1 MSRFAEPVTRLI
13 DELKKLPGIGS
24 KSAQRLAFH
33 ILRSS
38 DADAEA
44 LAEAVRDVKAKLR
57 LCSICNNITDVDPCT
72 YCSSPTRNQRL
83 VCVVEEPTNIAAI
96 EKTRHFNGAYH
107 VLHGSISPLHGVGP
121 EQLRIANLLHRVES
135 GQVEEIIIATN
146 PTVEGEATAVY
157 LSGQLKRPSLKVTR
171 IAMGIPVGSD
181 IEYADEITML
191 KAMEGRREL

>member
-1 MSRFAEPVTRLI
+1 MSRFAEPMTRLI

-38 DADAEA
+38 DAEA

-96 EKTRHFNGAYH
+96 EKTKHFNGVFHA
-107 VLHGSISPLHGVGP
+107 LHGAISHLHGVGP
-121 EQLRIANLLHRVES
+121 EQLRISNLLS
-135 GQVEEIIIATN
+135 GGGAGNADQVILATN
-146 PTVEGEATAVY
+146 P
-157 LSGQLKRPSLKVTR
+157 
-171 IAMGIPVGSD
+171 
-181 IEYADEITML
+181 
-191 KAMEGRREL
+191 

>member
-1 MSRFAEPVTRLI
+1 MSKFAEPMTRLI

-38 DADAEA
+38 DEDAKG
-44 LAEAVRDVKAKLR
+44 LAAAVRDVKASLR
-57 LCSICNNITDVDPCT
+57 LCSICNNITDVDPCV
-72 YCSSPTRNQRL
+72 YCSSATRNQRL
-83 VCVVEEPTNIAAI
+83 VCVVEEPTNIASI
-96 EKTRHFNGAYH
+96 EKTKHFNGVYH

-121 EQLRIANLLHRVES
+121 DQLRISNLMLRVED
-135 GQVEEIIIATN
+135 GQVDEVILATN
-146 PTVEGEATAVY
+146 PTIEGEATATY
-157 LSGQLKRPSLKVTR
+157 LFGRLRRAGLKVTR